1 MKRGQP
7 ACIWIGVRVRSGR
20 LQSPVLEH
28 RAGSASGWAL
38 ACGGSCSYSRSEAS
52 CFSYSSSVKKKEVS
66 LKRGQD
72 TERGVWG
79 GVLRFGDNHS
89 EHGQSNEA
97 MNSLSTLDLDG

>member
-1 MKRGQP
+1 MRKQGTP
-7 ACIWIGVRVRSGR
+7 AAQVQGLLFFIC
-20 LQSPVLEH
+20 E
-28 RAGSASGWAL
+28 
-38 ACGGSCSYSRSEAS
+38 
-52 CFSYSSSVKKKEVS
+52 KKEVS